1 MKDIFC
7 GVLDHVARSGLFSRA
22 SWDEDE
28 FFYPR
33 TDFQLQWEAMGKPI
47 YRARFIKLQKV

>member
-1 MKDIFC
+1 MW
-7 GVLDHVARSGLFSRA
+7 RA
-22 SWDEDE
+22 AVCLAVPVDEDE